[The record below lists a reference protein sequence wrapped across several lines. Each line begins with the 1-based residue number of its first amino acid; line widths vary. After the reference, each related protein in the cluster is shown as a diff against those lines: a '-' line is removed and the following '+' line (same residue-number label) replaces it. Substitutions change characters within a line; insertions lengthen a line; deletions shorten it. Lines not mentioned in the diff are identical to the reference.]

1 MEREARAMA
10 RIQNRAGMGSES
22 PGHHFPH
29 LGLAVNRPVELFQIR
44 EADDGER
51 FALEGEL
58 SFASAGVAL
67 KRTAKLFA
75 SASDTIFDLA
85 RIARADSA
93 GVALLL
99 EWQRRAKEAGIEL
112 RFVNIPPQVQ
122 AIARV
127 VGVDG
132 ILAVDHSDQPRPGY
146 GRVKSRV
153 LSDG

>member
-1 MEREARAMA
+1 
-10 RIQNRAGMGSES
+10 
-22 PGHHFPH
+22 
-29 LGLAVNRPVELFQIR
+29 
-44 EADDGER
+44 
-51 FALEGEL
+51 L

-67 KRTAKLFA
+67 KSTARLFA
-75 SASDTIFDLA
+75 SSSDTVFDLA
-85 RIARADSA
+85 RITRADSA

-99 EWQRRAKEAGIEL
+99 EWQRRAKEAGIKL
-112 RFVNIPPQVQ
+112 RFVNLPPQLQ

-132 ILAVDHSDQPRPGY
+132 ILAVDQSDSPHPGY